1 MRALR
6 SYLPAAV
13 VSRQFTFVSI
23 SISLLSSFFTFSLLK
38 SKSSSVFFAFVEQ
51 NGQVGEEKT
60 FDVKNARRLF
70 GIPKR
75 GR

>member
-1 MRALR
+1 MHVGEGNEPF
-6 SYLPAAV
+6 LPN
-13 VSRQFTFVSI
+13 RH
-23 SISLLSSFFTFSLLK
+23 LENG
-38 SKSSSVFFAFVEQ
+38 SSVFFAFVEQ